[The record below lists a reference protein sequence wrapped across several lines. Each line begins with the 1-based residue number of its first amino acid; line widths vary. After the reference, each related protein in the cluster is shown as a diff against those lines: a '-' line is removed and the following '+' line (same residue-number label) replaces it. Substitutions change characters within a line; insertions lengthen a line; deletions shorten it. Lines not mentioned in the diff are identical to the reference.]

1 MFQHTLFNPV
11 HLTTVRAFKSLIHL
25 RGINTMLGLMVL
37 LHALGTGI
45 LLTTVWTCHPTTLNT
60 GRSVPRPHLL
70 TSQHL
75 TTLVTWVLLP
85 SVHPHV
91 YHQPVV
97 CFKGLLTHRTVLG
110 FPRNSRN
117 LVWDFS
123 NLPGL
128 STLRKVLPTKKS

>member
-1 MFQHTLFNPV
+1 M
-11 HLTTVRAFKSLIHL
+11 RALKTLIHL
-25 RGINTMLGLMVL
+25 RGINTMLGPMVL
-37 LHALGTGI
+37 LHTLGTGI
-45 LLTTVWTCHPTTLNT
+45 LLITVRTCHLMTLNT
-60 GRSVPRPHLL
+60 GGSVPPPHFL
-70 TSQHL
+70 TRQHL

-97 CFKGLLTHRTVLG
+97 CFQGLLTHQTVLG

-128 STLRKVLPTKKS
+128 STLRKVLPMKKS